1 MKTRFYKLSLP
12 FLLIAV
18 LASCMK
24 SETEPVSMPV
34 SGEADLEFSYSV
46 PDYTVVRTKSAES
59 TVNDISLLQFDA
71 DGRFLGRSVA
81 SDLQG
86 GTFKAKVSGST
97 RIVHFIANYDWNAFD
112 ERGSLGKDER
122 TLVPD
127 LESDTWVLWDRKTV
141 DNFNAPPQV
150 RLLRNQAKV
159 TVEIDQNLL
168 DLMAQGQRE
177 QFTVEGFALYNYAT
191 RGTIAPFSPG
201 IAEPFEWSAD
211 RATVPA
217 DAGMCAD
224 KPTTLDLEPKY
235 MFERLQ

>member
-97 RIVHFIANYDWNAFD
+97 RIVHFIANNA
-112 ERGSLGKDER
+112 
-122 TLVPD
+122 
-127 LESDTWVLWDRKTV
+127 
-141 DNFNAPPQV
+141 
-150 RLLRNQAKV
+150 
-159 TVEIDQNLL
+159 
-168 DLMAQGQRE
+168 
-177 QFTVEGFALYNYAT
+177 
-191 RGTIAPFSPG
+191 
-201 IAEPFEWSAD
+201 
-211 RATVPA
+211 
-217 DAGMCAD
+217 
-224 KPTTLDLEPKY
+224 
-235 MFERLQ
+235 

>member
-97 RIVHFIANYDWNAFD
+97 RIVHSQLRL
-112 ERGSLGKDER
+112 ERVRRAGLARQRRENPRAGSRIGYLGA
-122 TLVPD
+122 VGPQ
-127 LESDTWVLWDRKTV
+127 DR
-141 DNFNAPPQV
+141 
-150 RLLRNQAKV
+150 R
-159 TVEIDQNLL
+159 
-168 DLMAQGQRE
+168 
-177 QFTVEGFALYNYAT
+177 
-191 RGTIAPFSPG
+191 
-201 IAEPFEWSAD
+201 
-211 RATVPA
+211 
-217 DAGMCAD
+217 
-224 KPTTLDLEPKY
+224 
-235 MFERLQ
+235 

>member
-86 GTFKAKVSGST
+86 GTFKANRAFHSQLRLERVRRAGLARQRRENPRAGS
-97 RIVHFIANYDWNAFD
+97 RIGY
-112 ERGSLGKDER
+112 LGA
-122 TLVPD
+122 VGPQ
-127 LESDTWVLWDRKTV
+127 DR
-141 DNFNAPPQV
+141 
-150 RLLRNQAKV
+150 R
-159 TVEIDQNLL
+159 
-168 DLMAQGQRE
+168 
-177 QFTVEGFALYNYAT
+177 
-191 RGTIAPFSPG
+191 
-201 IAEPFEWSAD
+201 
-211 RATVPA
+211 
-217 DAGMCAD
+217 
-224 KPTTLDLEPKY
+224 
-235 MFERLQ
+235 